1 MLLDQVNK
9 ELELTE
15 RHLLVL
21 KKVIEKGPIGI
32 LRLAEETEM
41 PTHKVR
47 YSLRILEQENL
58 IKPSIHGATEGDM
71 VDNFLSEFEQK
82 TKSIQEKTSRIRE
95 IRNSIEH

>member
-32 LRLAEETEM
+32 LKLAEETEM

-47 YSLRILEQENL
+47 YSLRILEQEHL
-58 IKPSIHGATEGDM
+58 IKPSVHGAMPGDM
-71 VDNFLSEFEQK
+71 VEDFLSEFEQK
-82 TKSIQEKTSRIRE
+82 TNGILEKTARIRD
-95 IRNSIEH
+95 IRESIEL

>member
-15 RHLLVL
+15 RHLMVL

-32 LRLAEETEM
+32 LKLAEETEM

-47 YSLRILEQENL
+47 YSLRILEQEHL
-58 IKPSIHGATEGDM
+58 IKPSVHGAMAGDM
-71 VDNFLSEFEQK
+71 VEDFLSEFEQK
-82 TKSIQEKTSRIRE
+82 TDGILEKTARIRE
-95 IRNSIEH
+95 IRESIEL

>member
-15 RHLLVL
+15 RHLMVL

-32 LRLAEETEM
+32 LKLAEETEM

-47 YSLRILEQENL
+47 YSLRILEQEHL
-58 IKPSIHGATEGDM
+58 IKPSVHGATAGDM
-71 VDNFLSEFEQK
+71 VEEFLSKFEKK
-82 TKSIQEKTSRIRE
+82 TDGILEKTASIRKIRE
-95 IRNSIEH
+95 SIEF